1 MDGGGDVAI
10 TKEALYQKSPQEI
23 TMLLYEACY
32 DNLEKAIEYIDEK
45 NYIDANIHLQKA
57 SDIVHRLGVGLNYEA
72 GIIADEVEQLYN
84 YMADRI
90 IEANYKKDKTLI
102 QDALNVLTPIM
113 TAWNEAMKKNTDAQ
127 PKTLKQKANM
137 YEKLSVYETE

>member
-45 NYIDANIHLQKA
+45 NYIDANIHLQ
-57 SDIVHRLGVGLNYEA
+57 SERYRPSLRGRLKLRSWHYRRPA
-72 GIIADEVEQLYN
+72 RAALQLYGRPH
-84 YMADRI
+84 YRS
-90 IEANYKKDKTLI
+90 EL
-102 QDALNVLTPIM
+102 
-113 TAWNEAMKKNTDAQ
+113 
-127 PKTLKQKANM
+127 
-137 YEKLSVYETE
+137 